1 MKKFILIIILF
12 TISCDYK
19 PIYFKNDQLVNKFSK
34 IILEGDGS
42 VNNQLK
48 NELDLVANPSSNQEL
63 TLTTSYKIEVTS
75 KNSKGQIASYRSIM
89 NCELIIKKNN
99 EILLNKNLVAE
110 TNYNNKDNKFELT
123 KYQNEIKKNLTN
135 KIAEEIIL
143 FLNLV

>member
-1 MKKFILIIILF
+1 MKKFLLIIILL

-19 PIYFKNDQLVNKFSK
+19 PIYFKNDQLVNKFNK
-34 IILEGDGS
+34 IILEGDSS

-48 NELDLVANPSSNQEL
+48 NELDLVANSSSNQEL

-75 KNSKGQIASYRSIM
+75 KNSKGQIASFRSII